1 MHVLFGFN
9 PIAGFCK
16 SPLPPSHFLMRFY
29 VKNLPFDGSHLGFLI
44 DKGKNTNFLEGH
56 LQRILTKEQF
66 HHECGLGE
74 VA

>member
-1 MHVLFGFN
+1 
-9 PIAGFCK
+9 
-16 SPLPPSHFLMRFY
+16 MRFY

>member
-1 MHVLFGFN
+1 MW
-9 PIAGFCK
+9 
-16 SPLPPSHFLMRFY
+16 SY

-44 DKGKNTNFLEGH
+44 DKEKNTNFLEGH